1 MTRRLVI
8 FALAAMPL
16 WCQQLAVPNKSG
28 SVKFAVIGDNG
39 NGGKEEYEVAQRM
52 AECYKVFPFEFVTM
66 LGDNMYGGE
75 NPKDFMN
82 KFETPYKALLD
93 AGVKFYATL
102 GNHDDP
108 EQRNYKSFN
117 MKGDR
122 YYTFS
127 PKRGVRFFS
136 LDSNYIDKT
145 QLQWIEK
152 ELANS
157 GSDWKIVF
165 FHHPPYSSGETHGS
179 SMSIRAVLEPLFVKY
194 NVSVVLSGH
203 EHFYERVKPQ
213 KGIQYFISGA
223 GGQLRKGNINQDELL
238 DKGFDQDR
246 SFMLMEID
254 GDDLYFQAISR
265 TSTTVDSG
273 ILHRTPVK
281 GAAAVPAS

>member
-1 MTRRLVI
+1 MIGRFAIL
-8 FALAAMPL
+8 ALAVLPL

-52 AECYKVFPFEFVTM
+52 AEYYKVFPFEFVTM

-75 NPKDFMN
+75 APKDFMN
-82 KFETPYKALLD
+82 KFETPYKPLLD

-108 EQRNYKSFN
+108 DQRNYKSFN
-117 MKGDR
+117 MKGER

-157 GSDWKIVF
+157 GSEWKIVF

-223 GGQLRKGNINQDELL
+223 GGQLRKGNINRDELL

-254 GDDLYFQAISR
+254 GDELYFQAISR
-265 TSTTVDSG
+265 TSATVDSG

-281 GAAAVPAS
+281 GAAAASGN